1 MFSRA
6 KRFGMCSTDEPPDE
20 PRALLLLPVD
30 CRVRVLSLIDC
41 PKATMRLCQTCRTFG
56 DRLQAAELW
65 HGVLAQKWGAPGA
78 RTSTELWYEEPVH
91 QNTPARS
98 FALTLPMLKSVRA
111 FRDASREERVSRE
124 PKAMPPRSLEHCLH
138 EECVPVLLEEYRMV
152 LEIMH
157 HGRCILAQCVQCFE
171 GMCNAD
177 QMGTTSRDWPDGAPM
192 AFDTRARAVPFSGGD
207 QGAFEARLSV
217 VAPDGT
223 VSCLG
228 QSSEQAVH
236 ATDVEAGQPLPR
248 LRQVFFDDFRIP
260 VSTFPL
266 AVCQEIRHGLHD
278 LNNDEEPEHGNWDAE
293 LGEGRGVA
301 VGMHVYLSAQI
312 EALLDA
318 ADAWRVSS
326 FCIEPVPVTAYPG
339 NSHFD
344 YYNDESCQQR
354 GSTNTD
360 EMATCFLWEASNLG
374 KHAGDAHQ
382 RWGCA

>member
-1 MFSRA
+1 MSN
-6 KRFGMCSTDEPPDE
+6 TDK

-78 RTSTELWYEEPVH
+78 RTSTELWYEELVH
-91 QNTPARS
+91 FELVHFVR
-98 FALTLPMLKSVRA
+98 TLPMLKSVRA

-192 AFDTRARAVPFSGGD
+192 AFDTRARAVPFSGGR
-207 QGAFEARLSV
+207 QGAAWARAAS
-217 VAPDGT
+217 
-223 VSCLG
+223 
-228 QSSEQAVH
+228 
-236 ATDVEAGQPLPR
+236 
-248 LRQVFFDDFRIP
+248 RQC
-260 VSTFPL
+260 T
-266 AVCQEIRHGLHD
+266 
-278 LNNDEEPEHGNWDAE
+278 
-293 LGEGRGVA
+293 
-301 VGMHVYLSAQI
+301 
-312 EALLDA
+312 LLMSR
-318 ADAWRVSS
+318 RVSRS
-326 FCIEPVPVTAYPG
+326 P
-339 NSHFD
+339 D
-344 YYNDESCQQR
+344 
-354 GSTNTD
+354 
-360 EMATCFLWEASNLG
+360 
-374 KHAGDAHQ
+374 
-382 RWGCA
+382 